1 MPFFGTRRGG
11 PVDMAIVDDEVER
24 FDRGVLRVAAMHR
37 LALVTDD
44 HVLHEPPD
52 DVIEDRD
59 AEE

>member
-1 MPFFGTRRGG
+1 
-11 PVDMAIVDDEVER
+11 MAIVDDEVER